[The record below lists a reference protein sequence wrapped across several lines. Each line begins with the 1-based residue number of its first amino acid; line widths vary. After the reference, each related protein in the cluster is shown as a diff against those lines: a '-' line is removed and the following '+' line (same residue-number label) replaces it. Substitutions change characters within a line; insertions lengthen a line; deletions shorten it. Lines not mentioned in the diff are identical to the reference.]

1 MSADRD
7 VTRIVRSWLHEDA
20 YEDADRILNLV
31 LDEIDTTPQR
41 RAGWLARRSPLMN
54 NALRIAAAAAAVLVV
69 ALIGIQLFAGGNVGG
84 PGPSPSQ
91 SESPTLAP
99 TPSPSATPAAAFPP
113 AGAMEVGRH
122 SMTLA
127 GVPLSIEL
135 TTTGWRSNGD
145 FGIDKNTIYDEQGNF
160 QSGGP
165 DSASLGLWPV
175 SAPDNVYA
183 DPCAHSPLDPPAG
196 PSAAEL
202 AAAVS
207 TVAGTELVS
216 GPTAV
221 TVGGYPAQHVVI
233 TIPDTIGC
241 AAEQFY
247 LWYDSDHPSGELYR
261 YATAQSTIY
270 TWIIDVDGTIVWIEG
285 ETFATSGPEAAQ
297 EVQQIVDSIQFE

>member
-54 NALRIAAAAAAVLVV
+54 NALRIAAAAAVVLVV
-69 ALIGIQLFAGGNVGG
+69 ALIGIQLFGGGNVGG

-135 TTTGWRSNGD
+135 TTTGWRSSGD
-145 FGIDKNTIYDEQGNF
+145 FGIEKGNF
-160 QSGGP
+160 EAGAP
-165 DSASLGLWPV
+165 DSASLLFWPV

-183 DPCAHSPLDPPAG
+183 DPCAHTPLDPPAG

-207 TVAGTELVS
+207 TVPGTELVS

-221 TVGGYPAQHVVI
+221 TVGGYAAQHVVI

-241 AAEQFY
+241 AADQFY
-247 LWYDSDHPSGELYR
+247 LWYDSDYPGAPSGRLYR
-261 YATAQSTIY
+261 FAEALSTVY

-285 ETFATSGPEAAQ
+285 ESYATSGPEAAQ
-297 EVQQIVDSIQFE
+297 EIQQIVDSIQFE

>member
-1 MSADRD
+1 MSTDRD
-7 VTRIVRSWLHEDA
+7 VTRIVRSWLDEGVTQLP
-20 YEDADRILNLV
+20 DRV
-31 LDEIDTTPQR
+31 LDAVLDRLPATPQR
-41 RAGWLARRSPLMN
+41 RPSWLAWRSPFMS
-54 NALRIAAAAAAVLVV
+54 NALRVAVAAAAVLVV
-69 ALIGIQLFAGGNVGG
+69 ALIGIQLFGGTNVGG

-135 TTTGWRSNGD
+135 TTTGWTSSGD
-145 FGIDKNTIYDEQGNF
+145 FGIDKGNF
-160 QSGGP
+160 QSGAP
-165 DSASLGLWPV
+165 DSASLLLWPA
-175 SAPDNVYA
+175 SAPDNVYG
-183 DPCAHSPLDPPAG
+183 DPCAETPLDPPAG

-202 AAAVS
+202 AVAVS

-247 LWYDSDHPSGELYR
+247 LWYDSDHPAAPPPGLYR
-261 YATAQSTIY
+261 YATALSTIY

-285 ETFATSGPEAAQ
+285 ETFAHSGPEAAQ

>member
-1 MSADRD
+1 MSTDRD
-7 VTRIVRSWLHEDA
+7 VERIVRSWLDEGVTA
-20 YEDADRILNLV
+20 LPDRVLDLV
-31 LDEIDTTPQR
+31 LDQLPATPQR

-54 NALRIAAAAAAVLVV
+54 NALRIASAAAVVLVV
-69 ALIGIQLFAGGNVGG
+69 ALIGIQLFGGTNVGG

-91 SESPTLAP
+91 SESPTLVP
-99 TPSPSATPAAAFPP
+99 TPSPSATPPAAFPP

-135 TTTGWRSNGD
+135 TTTGWISTGD
-145 FGIDKNTIYDEQGNF
+145 FGIDKGNF
-160 QSGGP
+160 QSGAP
-165 DSASLGLWPV
+165 DSASLLLWPA

-183 DPCAHSPLDPPAG
+183 DPCAHTPLDPPAG

-216 GPTAV
+216 GPAAV

-233 TIPDTIGC
+233 SIPDTIGC
-241 AAEQFY
+241 PAEQFY
-247 LWYDSDHPSGELYR
+247 LWYDSDAPGDAPSGELYR
-261 YATAQSTIY
+261 YATARSTVY

>member
-1 MSADRD
+1 
-7 VTRIVRSWLHEDA
+7 
-20 YEDADRILNLV
+20 
-31 LDEIDTTPQR
+31 
-41 RAGWLARRSPLMN
+41 
-54 NALRIAAAAAAVLVV
+54 
-69 ALIGIQLFAGGNVGG
+69 
-84 PGPSPSQ
+84 
-91 SESPTLAP
+91 
-99 TPSPSATPAAAFPP
+99 
-113 AGAMEVGRH
+113 
-122 SMTLA
+122 MTLA

-165 DSASLGLWPV
+165 HSASLGLWPV

-241 AAEQFY
+241 APEQFY
-247 LWYDSDHPSGELYR
+247 LWYDAGDAGEALGR
-261 YATAQSTIY
+261 YATTLSSTIY
-270 TWIIDVDGTIVWIEG
+270 VWIIDVGGTIVWIDG
-285 ETFATSGPEAAQ
+285 ETYGTSGPEVAQ
-297 EVQQIVDSIQFE
+297 EVQQIVDSIRFE

>member
-1 MSADRD
+1 MSTDRD
-7 VTRIVRSWLHEDA
+7 VERIVRSWLDEGVTVLP
-20 YEDADRILNLV
+20 DRV
-31 LDEIDTTPQR
+31 LDAVLDQLPATPQR
-41 RAGWLARRSPLMN
+41 RALWLAWRSPVMSN
-54 NALRIAAAAAAVLVV
+54 FVRIALAAAAAVLIVV
-69 ALIGIQLFAGGNVGG
+69 VGLQFFGNSNTGG

-99 TPSPSATPAAAFPP
+99 TPSPSATPPAAFPP

-135 TTTGWRSNGD
+135 TTTGWSSNGD
-145 FGIDKNTIYDEQGNF
+145 FNIDKGNF
-160 QSGGP
+160 QDGAP
-165 DSASLGLWPV
+165 DSVSLGLWPV

-183 DPCAHSPLDPPAG
+183 DPCAHTPLDPPAG

-221 TVGGYPAQHVVI
+221 TVGGHPAQHVVI

-247 LWYDSDHPSGELYR
+247 LWYDSDYPGAPGGRLYR
-261 YATAQSTIY
+261 YAEAQSTIY
-270 TWIIDVDGTIVWIEG
+270 IWIIDVDGTIVWIEG

-297 EVQQIVDSIQFE
+297 AVQQIVDSIQFE

>member
-1 MSADRD
+1 MSTDRET
-7 VTRIVRSWLHEDA
+7 TRIVRSWMDEGVTALP
-20 YEDADRILNLV
+20 DRV
-31 LDEIDTTPQR
+31 LDAVLDQIPATPQR
-41 RAGWLARRSPLMN
+41 RASWLARRSPFMSN
-54 NALRIAAAAAAVLVV
+54 SLRVVVAVAAVLVL
-69 ALIGIQLFAGGNVGG
+69 ALIGIQLFGGGNVGG

-99 TPSPSATPAAAFPP
+99 TPSPSATAAAAFPP

-135 TTTGWRSNGD
+135 TTAGWTSTD
-145 FGIDKNTIYDEQGNF
+145 DSGINKGSFEDGA
-160 QSGGP
+160 P
-165 DSASLGLWPV
+165 DSASLFLWPD
-175 SAPDNVYA
+175 SPPDNVYA
-183 DPCAHSPLDPPAG
+183 DPCAHTPLDPPAG

-247 LWYDSDHPSGELYR
+247 LWYDSDHPAAPPPGLYR
-261 YATAQSTIY
+261 YATARSTIY